1 MGTVSKRSL
10 SRSSCIKKNKEVEVG
25 SKEGIFFF
33 FNVGEIAVFY
43 ANWNYAVEEQ
53 KDNEVEQL
61 IARVISLS
69 RQAGMGF
76 SAQWGG
82 TASWHTK
89 FIWENK
95 REYR

>member
-1 MGTVSKRSL
+1 MH
-10 SRSSCIKKNKEVEVG
+10 KKEQRGRGGFKG
-25 SKEGIFFF
+25 RDFFF

-89 FIWENK
+89 FVWENK

>member
-1 MGTVSKRSL
+1 MGTVSK
-10 SRSSCIKKNKEVEVG
+10 RSSCIKKNKEVEVG
-25 SKEGIFFF
+25 SKEGIFF